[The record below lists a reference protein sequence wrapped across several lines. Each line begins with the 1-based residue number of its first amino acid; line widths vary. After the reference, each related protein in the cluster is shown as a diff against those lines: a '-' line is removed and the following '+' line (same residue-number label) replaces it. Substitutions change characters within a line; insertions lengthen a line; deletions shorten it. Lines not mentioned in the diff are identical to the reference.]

1 MRRRLLIAVLA
12 FGTVAGYAS
21 GFAHLRGWRHCGHE
35 RFGQERS
42 RCERGH
48 RPEGARPQENSQP
61 PAGP

>member
-35 RFGQERS
+35 RSG
-42 RCERGH
+42 CERGH
-48 RPEGARPQENSQP
+48 RVERPRPPENSPP
-61 PAGP
+61 PAVP

>member
-35 RFGQERS
+35 RIG
-42 RCERGH
+42 CERGH
-48 RPEGARPQENSQP
+48 RPEGPRLQESSPP

>member
-35 RFGQERS
+35 RS
-42 RCERGH
+42 WCERGH
-48 RPEGARPQENSQP
+48 RPEGVRPQENSRP